1 MGNPSKNKL
10 RILHLLD
17 ILKTR
22 TDDEHIL
29 SSGELITLL
38 DERGFSAD
46 RKSIYDD
53 IACLTSFG
61 YDVILTHSPKKG
73 YFLGQREFELAEVRL
88 LSDAVQAANFI
99 SESKSKAL
107 IEKIEKSISGYQASQ
122 LRDQVY
128 IDSKTK
134 TKNEEIYYNI
144 DKINE
149 AIKSSRQIRF
159 VYRKRRMADK
169 YTTVHDE
176 KELTVNP
183 YAMIWSNDHYYL
195 ICNNPKYD
203 NLMHARIDRMKKV
216 EILDIPAA
224 KYTEVSDYKNGFD
237 AADYSKKHFNMFSG
251 DVEQIE
257 LICNCDLIDAMIDK
271 FGDGI
276 AIKSVSD
283 TSFSFRTQAAVN
295 DGLASWIMQ
304 YSDKIFVKSPAALKN
319 MIEKKCRDILASYS
333 KGESENI

>member
-1 MGNPSKNKL
+1 MGNPSRNKL

-17 ILKTR
+17 ILKKR
-22 TDDEHIL
+22 TDEEHIL
-29 SSGELITLL
+29 SSGELISLL
-38 DERGFSAD
+38 AERGFSAD

-53 IACLTSFG
+53 IACLTKFG

-107 IEKIEKSISGYQASQ
+107 IEKIEKSISSYQAVN

-144 DKINE
+144 DKIHE
-149 AIKSSRQIRF
+149 AIKSSKKVRF
-159 VYRKRRMADK
+159 IYRKRKMADK
-169 YTTVHDE
+169 YTTVYEE
-176 KELTVNP
+176 KEHIVNP

-195 ICNNPKYD
+195 IGNKEKYN
-203 NLMHARIDRMKKV
+203 NLMHTRIDRMKKV
-216 EILDIPAA
+216 EILDEAA
-224 KYTEVSDYKNGFD
+224 TKYTQKIDYKNGFN

-251 DVEQIE
+251 DIEQIE
-257 LICNCDLIDAMIDK
+257 LICDKDLIDAMIDK
-271 FGDGI
+271 FGDAT
-276 AIKSVSD
+276 AIKAEGENA
-283 TSFSFRTQAAVN
+283 FSFRAQAAVN
-295 DGLASWIMQ
+295 DGLVSWIMQ
-304 YSDKIFVKSPAALKN
+304 YSDKIFVKSPVELKN

>member
-1 MGNPSKNKL
+1 MANPSKNKL

-22 TDDEHIL
+22 TDEEHIL
-29 SSGELITLL
+29 SSGELISLL
-38 DERGFSAD
+38 AERGFQAD

-53 IACLTSFG
+53 IACLTVFG
-61 YDVILTHSPKKG
+61 YDIILTHSPKKG
-73 YFLGQREFELAEVRL
+73 YFLGQREFEIAEVRL

-107 IEKIEKSISGYQASQ
+107 IDKIETSISAYQAAH
-122 LRDQVY
+122 LREQVY

-149 AIKSSRQIRF
+149 AIKSSKKIRF
-159 VYRKRRMADK
+159 IYRKRKMADR

-176 KELTVNP
+176 KEFIFNP

-195 ICNNPKYD
+195 IGNYPKYND
-203 NLMHARIDRMKKV
+203 LMHTRIDRMKKV
-216 EILDIPAA
+216 EILDEPAV
-224 KYTEVSDYKNGFD
+224 KYSEICGYKNGFD

-251 DVEQIE
+251 EVGQLE
-257 LICNCDLIDAMIDK
+257 LVCDKDLIDSMIDK

-276 AIKSVSD
+276 AIKSLNEN
-283 TSFSFRTQAAVN
+283 SFSFRTQAAIN
-295 DGLASWIMQ
+295 DGLVSWIMQ
-304 YSDKIFVKSPAALKN
+304 YSDRIYVKSPESLKN
-319 MIEKKCRDILASYS
+319 MIIKKCGDILASYY